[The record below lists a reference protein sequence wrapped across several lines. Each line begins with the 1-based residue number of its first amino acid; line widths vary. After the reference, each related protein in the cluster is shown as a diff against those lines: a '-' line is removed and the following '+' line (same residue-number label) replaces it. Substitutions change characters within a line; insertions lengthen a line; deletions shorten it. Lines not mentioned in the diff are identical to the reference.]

1 MVYKV
6 NNQLAGLLSEGW
18 AEAAELPG
26 KRERERDGGGGR
38 SSRGWWLA
46 PAGGQQPANVNMM
59 SPVSDMWY
67 YHWKR
72 KLPHFLYLFT
82 IYMICVQD
90 LVLGC
95 SDCRIS
101 LSNPTGIFTSP
112 CFPSDYPNSQACKW
126 ILRAPPGFI
135 IQITFIEFDIEEAPN
150 CIYDSLTL
158 DTGENQVKFCGV
170 TAKGLSFNSTGNEM
184 IVSFASDF
192 SIQKRGFNASY
203 NRVAVSLRN
212 QKVIIPQT
220 SDVDPVS
227 VAKTVPVP
235 ELSQFTLCFEATKAS
250 NAANDWK
257 AFSYS
262 DPLSTELLSFGKT
275 TKGHFLSIS
284 GTECILDSVLITN
297 SDGDFFTE
305 TFEQLCIVWDG
316 FSGTIGVN
324 GKSIYHTV
332 LCSGTFG
339 QVIPG
344 NGRLVLGSDSNEISS
359 LNGDIYNFRL
369 WNFTMSSQKLSNLS
383 CDVKGNI
390 VDWENDFWSIP
401 TSALK
406 AENNLSCGSY
416 LIPPPTTEPTSC
428 ENLGSLCQA
437 TTTVNA
443 TTPPPPTVTTNMPD
457 TNRTDKPNDDLREL
471 RVPATV
477 IFRMK
482 RNSPESSR
490 SLLQG
495 QQDSMIKG
503 VKNLGII
510 STPIIWPVRQRPLQ
524 PSKSSSPKDQ
534 NPERKNVHN
543 VFLLPTSEATSA
555 ASGETEVATLNPFTE
570 HNTTINQSTHN
581 SVLNHSSGLLNEIH
595 DIAQIPIT
603 PMVTDH
609 SKNVGLPLLQSESFS
624 PELTWTL
631 TDGLDYTNSELAFLT
646 LTSKRNLYE
655 HTKEPLWIF
664 SSNSGTSSSTHES
677 IHNVLKSLSWWN
689 NAASYHHVI
698 SDIPEENHHS
708 LSSLSAA
715 STQYESSFQKSRLD
729 LLEFSP
735 ENVYLVSTKKILE
748 DDSIRNSVYI
758 AEAND
763 ELQSTKFKYFKDHQS
778 VNLRKVTSKQTHLSN
793 PSSFFQDI
801 KEIYKEAI
809 LDIQPTETL
818 LTLEDSTE
826 LLRLSALLLATRKR
840 SSEFQHTVTVS
851 PVYQES
857 LSHAY
862 LKSDLFIFRP
872 LTKLPK
878 EEDEE
883 ASSPE
888 DEFELFN
895 TLIST
900 SNYIPHS
907 LKPSANMQR
916 KPNEIPGNEKLESTL
931 DTNHNDNL
939 HEDSVFSTPEPENMN
954 RISNTWKPG
963 YLGLPTQYINIAPSL
978 PASFWTLY
986 YNFKQESPEFSG
998 ELSES
1003 WWFSFNKLASST
1015 EKQTFFS
1022 SPTAA
1027 DNILM
1032 HTTIN
1037 TSGYGTEKMNFSSY
1051 MSSLDMESFSSIV
1064 LIPSLGISENIK
1076 GKISQSKMTISP
1088 NINVSSNSHF
1098 PSLEMSSHQPSMQ
1111 LRTSTFDISHAT
1123 FTDEFKSV
1131 ASLHMQTW
1139 DQISSPDQIGMTFQ
1153 HHRQTF
1159 ASIFF
1164 TYSAAQPSCTE
1175 DNYVACLPDRSSES
1189 SVTYTKANG
1198 PSQSQNIYMVKES
1211 NPTSAF
1217 DNGKSKVQP
1226 DVDTDF
1232 VGTHSSLRSNFLTMT
1247 LSLEKTD
1254 TLHSEQKIRASA
1266 HPDSCSTS
1274 LLFSTPS
1281 LSQSLQNDLD
1291 KISPSL
1297 GQLWNVAELNLLT
1310 KLAIKSHITVLEQK
1324 SVEDPEIN
1332 LTPSLEMGVLYDVN
1346 IGSTTLLMSNTES
1359 PLPGRESEWEV
1370 YYYSSRQI
1378 EGFINKGMSSL
1389 NSSNIHTIDSQ
1400 LQTMH
1405 LSFEAYTDYGKITNI
1420 SFILEPTT
1428 ISVVASAISLSSPY
1442 SGTFIHATESILNY
1456 AVTIT
1461 GATIHHSVLQS
1472 QRSAS
1477 QVMYHQSSIS
1487 VYENPLANASA
1498 GTSQIFTPYRPLNPL
1513 TSSPKL
1519 VLSYLCNFF
1528 AELSCLCGPEVNYR
1542 GLFYRISITVFN
1554 YKSILESKV
1563 QSVVAEWLNKTF
1575 QNWNYT
1581 VYVVNISVQ
1590 PTTVNELTREKRSI
1604 SDQRLVVWA
1613 LLVYNSTNNIS
1624 LEEQAIRQKLISN
1637 NETIGDG
1644 LRVHTVD
1651 VDPVEKCTAEEN
1663 PPNYFWPDTRPT
1675 VTNFTLCHG
1684 SSVQIASRTCFL
1696 NPYNYTSYWGQPDL
1710 RNCTENAADIANQ
1723 LLNLTGEGQQL
1734 TSDKVNDVVQKLKKI
1749 VNDEEIDESL
1759 GSTVVTIFSN
1769 ILTSSD
1775 SVLAASSSEALKTID
1790 TLALKIQF
1798 TGPSMSISTRNL
1810 ALGVSSINSTSF
1822 SGSSFS
1828 VGPQN
1833 NASDF
1838 QLDFD
1843 KNQGNALASVV
1854 LPSSLLK
1861 NLSQDEF
1868 EAVSRA
1874 QFTFF
1879 NKNGLFQDA
1888 EMNANLT
1895 SFVVACSIGNVTI
1908 RDLQDA
1914 VKITIKHTLFQE
1926 DLNPT
1931 CVFWDMNKNN
1941 GNGGWNSTG
1950 CIAQAESSEN
1960 ETVCLCNHLTHF
1972 GVLMDLQG
1980 TASQIDPQN
1989 NKVLTFITYI
1999 GCGISAIFSAA
2010 TLLTYIAFEKLR
2022 RDYPSKILMNL
2033 STALLFLNLVF
2044 LLDGWIASF
2053 NIEGLCIAVAALL
2066 HFFLLATFTWMGL
2079 EAVHMYIALVKVF
2092 NTYIRRYILKF
2103 CIIGWGLPALVVT
2116 IVLASTNTN
2125 ASRVYGK
2132 DLYGRGAKEQG
2143 GDDFCW
2149 IKDKVVFYVTCAGYF
2164 GIMFLMNIAMFVVVM
2179 VQICGRNGKRSNRT
2193 LREEV
2198 LRNLRSMVSLT
2209 FLLGMTWGFAFFAW
2223 GPLNLPFMYLFA
2235 IFNSLQGL
2243 FIFVFHCAMKE
2254 NVQKQWRR
2262 HLCCGRFRLADNSD
2276 WSKTATNIIKKSSDN
2291 LGKSLSSSSI
2301 GSNSTYLT
2309 SKSKSTSNTYFKRN
2323 SHTAFPQ
2330 QRWNIPDNTF
2340 VDKPAS
2346 KFAQVDGEQT
2356 PIIPV
2361 HQVIDK
2367 VKGYCSA
2374 HSDNFYKNI
2383 MMSDTFSHSTKF

>member
-1 MVYKV
+1 
-6 NNQLAGLLSEGW
+6 
-18 AEAAELPG
+18 
-26 KRERERDGGGGR
+26 
-38 SSRGWWLA
+38 
-46 PAGGQQPANVNMM
+46 MM

-82 IYMICVQD
+82 IYVICVQD

-126 ILRAPPGFI
+126 TLRAPPGFI

-316 FSGTIGVN
+316 FSGIIGVN

-428 ENLGSLCQA
+428 ENLGSLCQ
-437 TTTVNA
+437 
-443 TTPPPPTVTTNMPD
+443 
-457 TNRTDKPNDDLREL
+457 
-471 RVPATV
+471 
-477 IFRMK
+477 
-482 RNSPESSR
+482 
-490 SLLQG
+490 G
-495 QQDSMIKG
+495 
-503 VKNLGII
+503 
-510 STPIIWPVRQRPLQ
+510 
-524 PSKSSSPKDQ
+524 
-534 NPERKNVHN
+534 
-543 VFLLPTSEATSA
+543 
-555 ASGETEVATLNPFTE
+555 
-570 HNTTINQSTHN
+570 
-581 SVLNHSSGLLNEIH
+581 
-595 DIAQIPIT
+595 
-603 PMVTDH
+603 
-609 SKNVGLPLLQSESFS
+609 
-624 PELTWTL
+624 
-631 TDGLDYTNSELAFLT
+631 
-646 LTSKRNLYE
+646 
-655 HTKEPLWIF
+655 
-664 SSNSGTSSSTHES
+664 
-677 IHNVLKSLSWWN
+677 
-689 NAASYHHVI
+689 
-698 SDIPEENHHS
+698 
-708 LSSLSAA
+708 
-715 STQYESSFQKSRLD
+715 
-729 LLEFSP
+729 
-735 ENVYLVSTKKILE
+735 
-748 DDSIRNSVYI
+748 
-758 AEAND
+758 
-763 ELQSTKFKYFKDHQS
+763 
-778 VNLRKVTSKQTHLSN
+778 
-793 PSSFFQDI
+793 
-801 KEIYKEAI
+801 
-809 LDIQPTETL
+809 
-818 LTLEDSTE
+818 
-826 LLRLSALLLATRKR
+826 
-840 SSEFQHTVTVS
+840 
-851 PVYQES
+851 
-857 LSHAY
+857 
-862 LKSDLFIFRP
+862 
-872 LTKLPK
+872 
-878 EEDEE
+878 
-883 ASSPE
+883 
-888 DEFELFN
+888 
-895 TLIST
+895 
-900 SNYIPHS
+900 
-907 LKPSANMQR
+907 
-916 KPNEIPGNEKLESTL
+916 
-931 DTNHNDNL
+931 
-939 HEDSVFSTPEPENMN
+939 
-954 RISNTWKPG
+954 
-963 YLGLPTQYINIAPSL
+963 
-978 PASFWTLY
+978 
-986 YNFKQESPEFSG
+986 
-998 ELSES
+998 
-1003 WWFSFNKLASST
+1003 
-1015 EKQTFFS
+1015 
-1022 SPTAA
+1022 
-1027 DNILM
+1027 
-1032 HTTIN
+1032 
-1037 TSGYGTEKMNFSSY
+1037 
-1051 MSSLDMESFSSIV
+1051 
-1064 LIPSLGISENIK
+1064 
-1076 GKISQSKMTISP
+1076 
-1088 NINVSSNSHF
+1088 
-1098 PSLEMSSHQPSMQ
+1098 
-1111 LRTSTFDISHAT
+1111 
-1123 FTDEFKSV
+1123 
-1131 ASLHMQTW
+1131 
-1139 DQISSPDQIGMTFQ
+1139 
-1153 HHRQTF
+1153 
-1159 ASIFF
+1159 
-1164 TYSAAQPSCTE
+1164 
-1175 DNYVACLPDRSSES
+1175 
-1189 SVTYTKANG
+1189 
-1198 PSQSQNIYMVKES
+1198 
-1211 NPTSAF
+1211 
-1217 DNGKSKVQP
+1217 
-1226 DVDTDF
+1226 
-1232 VGTHSSLRSNFLTMT
+1232 
-1247 LSLEKTD
+1247 
-1254 TLHSEQKIRASA
+1254 
-1266 HPDSCSTS
+1266 
-1274 LLFSTPS
+1274 
-1281 LSQSLQNDLD
+1281 
-1291 KISPSL
+1291 
-1297 GQLWNVAELNLLT
+1297 
-1310 KLAIKSHITVLEQK
+1310 
-1324 SVEDPEIN
+1324 
-1332 LTPSLEMGVLYDVN
+1332 
-1346 IGSTTLLMSNTES
+1346 
-1359 PLPGRESEWEV
+1359 
-1370 YYYSSRQI
+1370 
-1378 EGFINKGMSSL
+1378 
-1389 NSSNIHTIDSQ
+1389 
-1400 LQTMH
+1400 
-1405 LSFEAYTDYGKITNI
+1405 
-1420 SFILEPTT
+1420 
-1428 ISVVASAISLSSPY
+1428 
-1442 SGTFIHATESILNY
+1442 
-1456 AVTIT
+1456 
-1461 GATIHHSVLQS
+1461 
-1472 QRSAS
+1472 
-1477 QVMYHQSSIS
+1477 
-1487 VYENPLANASA
+1487 
-1498 GTSQIFTPYRPLNPL
+1498 
-1513 TSSPKL
+1513 
-1519 VLSYLCNFF
+1519 
-1528 AELSCLCGPEVNYR
+1528 
-1542 GLFYRISITVFN
+1542 GLFYRISITVFK

-1590 PTTVNELTREKRSI
+1590 PTTVNELTREKRSFP
-1604 SDQRLVVWA
+1604 DQRLVVWA

-1696 NPYNYTSYWGQPDL
+1696 NPHNYTSYWGQPDL

-1843 KNQGNALASVV
+1843 KNQENALASVV

-1941 GNGGWNSTG
+1941 GNGGWNPTG

-1960 ETVCLCNHLTHF
+1960 ETVCLCSHLTHF

-2132 DLYGRGAKEQG
+2132 DLYGRDAKGQG

-2323 SHTAFPQ
+2323 SHT
-2330 QRWNIPDNTF
+2330 DNTF
-2340 VDKPAS
+2340 VDKSAS
-2346 KFAQVDGEQT
+2346 KFAQMDGEQT